1 MPRWC
6 TTVVLK
12 KGAESP
18 TTVGWKIR
26 SQTNNQVGL
35 ERTVIMQMLKI
46 VPEKCTGCMQCELA
60 CSWVQTG
67 MFQPSQSL
75 IRVNVFDEEASYA
88 PYTCLQCDE
97 AWCMNA
103 CPVNAI
109 GIDPSGQAKIVIDS
123 LCVGCHLCTIACPF
137 GTVFTLPETDK
148 AAKCNLCGGDPACAT
163 ACPTDAIEF
172 GDGQQAGEWFEQ
184 WGDRVHSQYVEAGKA

>member
-1 MPRWC
+1 MP
-6 TTVVLK
+6 K
-12 KGAESP
+12 
-18 TTVGWKIR
+18 
-26 SQTNNQVGL
+26 
-35 ERTVIMQMLKI
+35 MLKI
-46 VPEKCTGCMQCELA
+46 TPELCTGCMQCELA

-67 MFQPSQSL
+67 TFQPSRSV

-109 GIDPSGQAKIVIDS
+109 TVDSKTGAKVVVDE

-137 GTVFTLPETDK
+137 GTVFTLPKTDK
-148 AAKCNLCGGDPACAT
+148 AAKCNLCGGDPACAHS
-163 ACPTDAIEF
+163 CPTGAIEYTEM
-172 GDGQQAGEWFEQ
+172 DRAGAWFAS
-184 WGDRVHSQYVEAGKA
+184 WGEKVNSNYLNAHNTGESS